1 MTVKTYRFIGLL
13 GDGRENFSDK
23 ELDQEQPTEP
33 VVIDAFGFSDVY
45 RYSGYV
51 FLNEEWYKKYDK
63 NSHADTSK
71 IDSLLVNLVK
81 YAVKDSKSENL
92 AKVEAYLQSPP
103 ETGEQAIEIW
113 KGFWDP
119 ALKRI

>member
-23 ELDQEQPTEP
+23 ELDKEQPTEP

-63 NSHADTSK
+63 NAHASTSI
-71 IDSLLVNLVK
+71 IDGLLVNLVK
-81 YAVKDSKSENL
+81 YAVKESNSENL
-92 AKVEAYLQSPP
+92 GKVKAYLQSPP
-103 ETGEQAIEIW
+103 ETVEEAIETW
-113 KGFWDP
+113 KSFYDP
-119 ALKRI
+119 GLKRY